1 VAGRIGNKWLI
12 AGAAVLTVLA
22 LGWAWHDGGQQPLR
36 LMSAPT
42 TLPTVVQ

>member
-1 VAGRIGNKWLI
+1 VAGRIQSKWLI
-12 AGAAVLTVLA
+12 AGAAMLVALA

-36 LMSAPT
+36 SMTAPT